1 MNIPRASLVA
11 MVDMF
16 DTNRALEM
24 LTMFNTGLT
33 DTSIKTL
40 ASGLKQAHGLVY
52 LDLRQNTFE
61 EEGLK
66 DLINSITGHSSL
78 QTLRLNSITL
88 KNEELNSLKQLFSNP
103 KCHI

>member
-1 MNIPRASLVA
+1 MNIPMDSLVA

-24 LTMFNTGLT
+24 LTMLNTGLT

-40 ASGLKQAHGLVY
+40 ASGLKQAYGLVY

-61 EEGLK
+61 EDGFKE
-66 DLINSITGHSSL
+66 LISSITGHSSL
-78 QTLRLNSITL
+78 QTLRLNSIT
-88 KNEELNSLKQLFSNP
+88 
-103 KCHI
+103 IR